1 MFGGFCG
8 SLTQC
13 QFVINLLIEI
23 QGSKNKVITKWYK
36 EMSLTFQYCG
46 MLHFIFSRSL
56 HFFTQTLFRPHV
68 HLGRPGQRPRI
79 FYRIDEFLQLRKWGR
94 RAWQLRTL
102 YLVTLQSAAR
112 MQVESRRRI
121 RRSWKSQKCI
131 LHLILL
137 WISKSLNSTKKTQP
151 RKLEK
156 KLPTDVC
163 LITCTAGQLD
173 TGGSLSVSWFW
184 FQVQNA
190 RNRRS

>member
-1 MFGGFCG
+1 MKKGL
-8 SLTQC
+8 SSKM
-13 QFVINLLIEI
+13 V
-23 QGSKNKVITKWYK
+23 QGSVPNLSILWNAALHIFEIAPPFYPDLIQASCALGKTWSKATEFYMSFCKV
-36 EMSLTFQYCG
+36 
-46 MLHFIFSRSL
+46 
-56 HFFTQTLFRPHV
+56 
-68 HLGRPGQRPRI
+68 
-79 FYRIDEFLQLRKWGR
+79 RKTR
-94 RAWQLRTL
+94 VWQLRTL
-102 YLVTLQSAAR
+102 CLVTLQSAAR

-131 LHLILL
+131 SHLILL
-137 WISKSLNSTKKTQP
+137 WMSKSLNSTKKTQP

-190 RNRRS
+190 RNPRS

>member
-1 MFGGFCG
+1 MPHVLFGNG
-8 SLTQC
+8 TQNKM
-13 QFVINLLIEI
+13 V
-23 QGSKNKVITKWYK
+23 QGSVPNLSILWNAA
-36 EMSLTFQYCG
+36 
-46 MLHFIFSRSL
+46 LHIFEIAP
-56 HFFTQTLFRPHV
+56 LFYPDLIQASCA
-68 HLGRPGQRPRI
+68 LGKTWSKAT
-79 FYRIDEFLQLRKWGR
+79 DFLWVFAKWGR

-102 YLVTLQSAAR
+102 CLVTLQSAAR

-131 LHLILL
+131 SHLILL
-137 WISKSLNSTKKTQP
+137 WMSKSLNSTKKTQP

-190 RNRRS
+190 RNRRF